1 MDIPLL
7 HERAQALQA
16 ELGAIAAFL
25 VVPSRE
31 SSKVIRDCTKHTDSL
46 SIELRRAMNDFDKS
60 LTNDKHKS
68 L

>member
-1 MDIPLL
+1 MNIPLL
-7 HERAQALQA
+7 HERAQALEA

-46 SIELRRAMNDFDKS
+46 SIELRRAMNDFNRS
-60 LTNDKHKS
+60 LTNDKRKS